1 MQQIAPV
8 IAKTVLFIALF
19 FLFASLIDSSKFIS
33 LNVAN
38 HFAKWLHGN
47 ANQENYDDLW
57 FFTDVILSLI
67 LSFVSCK
74 LIFRLFKISIRKKQ
88 MRSFQRTDKGF

>member
-1 MQQIAPV
+1 MQKLAPA

-19 FLFASLIDSSKFIS
+19 CLFASLVDSSKFIS

-47 ANQENYDDLW
+47 ANQENYDELW
-57 FFTDVILSLI
+57 FFTDVILSLV
-67 LSFVSCK
+67 LSFISYK
-74 LIFRLFKISIRKKQ
+74 LISRLFRKASNRKTQ
-88 MRSFQRTDKGF
+88 IT

>member
-1 MQQIAPV
+1 MQKLAQA

-19 FLFASLIDSSKFIS
+19 CLFASLVDSSKFIS

-38 HFAKWLHGN
+38 HFAEWLHGN

-57 FFTDVILSLI
+57 FFTDVILSLA
-67 LSFVSCK
+67 LSFISYK
-74 LIFRLFKISIRKKQ
+74 LILRLFKKAPNRKKQ
-88 MRSFQRTDKGF
+88 II